1 MSLLRSR
8 PLLLVASG
16 ATFLWF
22 ACCGAGNKF
31 HNGSRQLYWRMPAQ
45 RQISKEE
52 EEEEEIGWVGVFQ
65 EPGAVRRQLGRYFA
79 HGIRRGTALHCAR
92 YAEWERERAVS
103 KDCLGLDLPGLLS
116 ILWVTRATCPWAV
129 PVAMSLNL
137 CRHCLCRRRLATRDS
152 PRDTHVSIGEIC
164 CVFTVS
170 LGPR

>member
-45 RQISKEE
+45 RQISKEQE
-52 EEEEEIGWVGVFQ
+52 EEEKIGWVGVFQ
-65 EPGAVRRQLGRYFA
+65 EPGAVGRQLGRYIA

-92 YAEWERERAVS
+92 YAEWERERERGQCRRIAWVWICRG
-103 KDCLGLDLPGLLS
+103 CLAYSGWLEPLVPGLCRS
-116 ILWVTRATCPWAV
+116 PCRWTCVAIACAAAAAWQHATHMCQ
-129 PVAMSLNL
+129 L
-137 CRHCLCRRRLATRDS
+137 
-152 PRDTHVSIGEIC
+152 GKFC